1 MAKRSVGNAGRMGQ
15 LPANWRQL
23 EGGNLVILRAFSTTT
38 AAVFYCLL
46 GQTALA
52 TPLETGS
59 IRQAVP
65 VDILDGTDASPSKD
79 YDVADLVPRKTLAG
93 KILAAIALERVT
105 GRKPD
110 PSRFSELN

>member
-1 MAKRSVGNAGRMGQ
+1 MFS
-15 LPANWRQL
+15 
-23 EGGNLVILRAFSTTT
+23 RAFLATT
-38 AAVFYCLL
+38 AAVSCCML
-46 GQTALA
+46 GQTTLA

-59 IRQAVP
+59 IRQAVSI
-65 VDILDGTDASPSKD
+65 DLLDRADASPSKD